1 MRLTVCVLTVSLHPV
16 QVQDGAQVRREASD
30 DGKRE
35 GSKKKYK
42 SVVLDHTWF
51 TPPPLWSKTR
61 PHFYVFFR
69 TLPKEKIVALTN
81 LEDGIGWKINDVDQL
96 QEKQVASILILQ
108 EEVKRLWCMGTPRE
122 LLKVSDSMPRRL
134 QCVID
139 AGGEMTKY

>member
-1 MRLTVCVLTVSLHPV
+1 MAPRS
-16 QVQDGAQVRREASD
+16 GE
-30 DGKRE
+30 KRQMTE
-35 GSKKKYK
+35 
-42 SVVLDHTWF
+42 
-51 TPPPLWSKTR
+51 
-61 PHFYVFFR
+61 
-69 TLPKEKIVALTN
+69 KEKIVALTN